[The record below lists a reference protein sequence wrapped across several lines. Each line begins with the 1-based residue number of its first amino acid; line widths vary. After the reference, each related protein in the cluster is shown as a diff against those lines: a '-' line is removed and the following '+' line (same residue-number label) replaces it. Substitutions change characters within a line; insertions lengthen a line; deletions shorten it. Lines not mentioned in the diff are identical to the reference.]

1 MTTKVNEPVIQN
13 IPNKG
18 LVESAI
24 RDIRSLIQ
32 SRGLMPGDP
41 LPSETAISEAL
52 NVSRPVVREA
62 FRALSALRVLEIGNG
77 RKARVAQPDAEPL
90 SVVLDHTVQV
100 KQVSIQQ
107 ILDVRSTLE
116 KRAASLAALRRTDAQ
131 ARFLEDQIGKMFGAL
146 EQPERLM
153 DLDVAFHDAIAK
165 ASGNPLCTL
174 LVSSFRVITRQTWEI
189 SWRCR
194 GTAENRYENIKCH
207 ERIVTAIVERDPDA
221 AEEAMAEHF
230 NSAMT
235 VLLKAGIT

>member
-1 MTTKVNEPVIQN
+1 MDN
-13 IPNKG
+13 
-18 LVESAI
+18 AI
-24 RDIRSLIQ
+24 RDIRALIH
-32 SRGLMPGDP
+32 SHGLMPGDP
-41 LPSETAISEAL
+41 LPSETAISETL

-116 KRAASLAALRRTDAQ
+116 KRAANLAALRRTEKQAAMLKDQVAQMFDA
-131 ARFLEDQIGKMFGAL
+131 LDEPK
-146 EQPERLM
+146 RLM
-153 DLDVAFHDAIAK
+153 EIDIAFHDTIAK

-174 LVSSFRVITRQTWEI
+174 LVASFRVITRQTWEL
-189 SWRCR
+189 SWRSR
-194 GTAENRYENIKCH
+194 ATAENRYENIKCH
-207 ERIVTAIVERDPDA
+207 ERIATAIAVQDPVA

-230 NSAMT
+230 NSAMS